1 MTLNI
6 QDLTKHAKDKKVR
19 ELDLISIEGG
29 SYVLHAQLEG
39 KSVPVE
45 DSTGKTLHV
54 ASVEEERKVLSS
66 VSDVK
71 LFLTQA
77 VAHDEMVGLG
87 SVQAESSRQEIPL
100 RSSH

>member
-1 MTLNI
+1 MNI

-29 SYVLHAQLEG
+29 SYAQLEG

-54 ASVEEERKVLSS
+54 ASVEEARKVLSS